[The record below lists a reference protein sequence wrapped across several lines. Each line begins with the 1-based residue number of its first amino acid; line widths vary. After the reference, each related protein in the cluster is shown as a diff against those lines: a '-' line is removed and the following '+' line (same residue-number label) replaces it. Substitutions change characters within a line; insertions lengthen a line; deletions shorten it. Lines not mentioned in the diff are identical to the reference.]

1 MADGIDFG
9 KFAQTAIAF
18 QNLQETIRRN
28 DISGQGLALEK
39 GRLDA
44 QQEQNQIEKARNL
57 QLQGSSLLTQIDKLQ
72 DSPYF
77 SGDINHAADLLV
89 MQGNILRSHFD
100 LKDVPIPTNKEDAIG
115 SFDAIKNLY
124 KSLYDKPTDEMA
136 MQKREDAMAGFAV
149 ANPKMFNQML
159 DTYVKSAELPERL
172 QRIKTMV
179 GLNEAK
185 LTALNQKN
193 AAAQIQEGIYGL
205 HLAELRAPLTV
216 LQGKEI
222 SAHLKKMQG
231 LSEPQREAYLKLY
244 PDVAKTMAG
253 VQVGAQSVNGTVEQL
268 QTELQTRQ
276 QAIEQVQLRNGT
288 APQEL
293 VDEATAYENV
303 LKARQAQSEWL
314 KDRTSFYD
322 PAKYKAVL
330 AAEQNL
336 RAAQGRPKAVM
347 EDIARQRMDLAS
359 QLRDDKL
366 LTAEFQKKK
375 DLGLQRAQEVYLQE
389 LNAGKNDL
397 EAGVV
402 AAQTI
407 REEFPGVPVDLTKL
421 ENPAKKGKLDV
432 GIKMGQDDVTR
443 QFKTIEAAQGVID
456 YVADL
461 RERIQ
466 KNPAIIGRGAQLS
479 TALAGAAQQLR
490 AIVRNDP
497 SAAKHLNTQ
506 TRDEAEAFYE
516 TLVYMQARAM
526 DASGPLDLK
535 VVENARK
542 VIGNLD
548 SFTTGPQQIL
558 NKLQVIQSNAERGM
572 RHARRRLKG
581 GVEAYTEPA
590 PADKKVSD
598 MTLEE
603 LLRAATE
610 ERP

>member
-28 DISGQGLALEK
+28 DFAGQGLALEK

-44 QQEQNQIEKARNL
+44 QQDQNQIEKARNL
-57 QLQGSSLLTQIDKLQ
+57 QLQGSSLLTQLDKLE

-77 SGDINHAADLLV
+77 SGDKSKAAQLLV
-89 MQGNILRSHFD
+89 MRGNILRSHFG
-100 LKDVPIPTNKEDAIG
+100 LKDVPIPADAEEALG
-115 SFDAIKNLY
+115 GYDAYKNLY
-124 KSLYDKPTDEMA
+124 KSLGDEDPV
-136 MQKREDAMAGFAV
+136 KREHAMTELAV
-149 ANPKMFNQML
+149 ANPKQFKL
-159 DTYVKSAELPERL
+159 LLEDYAKSAELPERL

-179 GLNEAK
+179 GINEAR

-193 AAAQIQEGIYGL
+193 AAAQIQDGIYGL

-222 SAHLKKMQG
+222 ATHLKKMQG

-253 VQVGAQSVNGTVEQL
+253 VQVSAQSVNGTVEQL
-268 QTELQTRQ
+268 QTELETRR

-293 VDEATAYENV
+293 VDEATAYETV
-303 LKARQAQSEWL
+303 LKARQAQSEWI

-347 EDIARQRMDLAS
+347 EDIARQRMDLAT

-397 EAGVV
+397 EAGVA
-402 AAQTI
+402 AAQII
-407 REEFPGVPVDLTKL
+407 RQEFPGVPVDLTKL

-432 GIKMGQDDVTR
+432 GIKMGQDDVSR
-443 QFKTIEAAQGVID
+443 QFKTIEASQGVID

-479 TALAGAAQQLR
+479 TALAGAGQQLR
-490 AIVRNDP
+490 AIVKNDP

-542 VIGNLD
+542 VIGDLD

-581 GVEAYTEPA
+581 GVESYTEPA

-598 MTLEE
+598 MTEEE
-603 LLRAATE
+603 LLRAILE
-610 ERP
+610 GK

>member
-1 MADGIDFG
+1 MGDGIDFG

-28 DISGQGLALEK
+28 DISGQGLVLEK

-44 QQEQNQIEKARNL
+44 QNEQNQIEKARNR
-57 QLQGSSLLTQIDKLQ
+57 QLEGTSLLTQLDKLE

-77 SGDINHAADLLV
+77 SGDKAKAAQLLV
-89 MQGNILRSHFD
+89 LRGNILRSHFG
-100 LKDVPIPTNKEDAIG
+100 LKDVPIPADTEDALG
-115 SFDAIKNLY
+115 GYDAYRNLY
-124 KSLYDKPTDEMA
+124 QSLGDSDPA
-136 MQKREDAMAGFAV
+136 KRESAMADLAV
-149 ANPKMFNQML
+149 ANPKQFRLLL
-159 DTYVKSAELPERL
+159 DDYAKGAELPEKL

-179 GLNEAK
+179 GINEAR

-193 AAAQIQEGIYGL
+193 AAAQIQDGLYGL
-205 HLAELRAPLTV
+205 HIAEMRAPLTV
-216 LQGKEI
+216 LQNKDI
-222 SAHLKKMQG
+222 AAHLKKMQG
-231 LSEPQREAYLKLY
+231 LSETQRDAYLRLY
-244 PDVAKTMAG
+244 PDVAKTLAG
-253 VQVGAQSVNGTVEQL
+253 VQVGAQGVNGTVEQL

-276 QAIEQVQLRNGT
+276 QAIEQAQLKNGT

-293 VDEATAYENV
+293 VDEASAYENV
-303 LKARQAQSEWL
+303 LKARQTQLEWL
-314 KDRTSFYD
+314 KDRSSFYD
-322 PAKYKAVL
+322 PDKYKAVL
-330 AAEQNL
+330 ASEQNL
-336 RAAQGRPKAVM
+336 RAMQGRPKAVM
-347 EDIARQRMDLAS
+347 EDIAKQRMDLAN

-366 LTAEFQKKK
+366 LGVEFQKKK
-375 DLGLQRAQEVYLQE
+375 DLGLQRAQEVYLQQ

-397 EAGVV
+397 EAGVA
-402 AAQTI
+402 AAQAV
-407 REEFPGVPVDLTKL
+407 RKEFPGVPVDLTKL

-432 GIKMGQDDVTR
+432 GIKMGQDDVSR
-443 QFKTIEAAQGVID
+443 QFKTIEAAQGVVD

-490 AIVRNDP
+490 AIVKNDP

-558 NKLQVIQSNAERGM
+558 NKLQVIQGNAERGI
-572 RHARRRLKG
+572 RNARRRLKG
-581 GVEAYTEPA
+581 GVEAYTEPV
-590 PADKKVSD
+590 PAEKKVGD
-598 MTLEE
+598 MTEEE
-603 LLRAATE
+603 LLRTILE
-610 ERP
+610 GK